1 MTTEGEEMS
10 NRFDD
15 PTVNAIVDTVVRMT
29 SEFGLNPLDVRNRV
43 GDVQNADDWRQFVSP
58 RG

>member
-1 MTTEGEEMS
+1 MS

-15 PTVNAIVDTVVRMT
+15 PTVNAIVDTVVRMM
-29 SEFGLNPLDVRNRV
+29 SEFGLNPKDVRNRV
-43 GDVQNADDWRQFVSP
+43 GDVQNADAWRQFVSP

>member
-1 MTTEGEEMS
+1 MS

-15 PTVNAIVDTVVRMT
+15 SIVDTVVRMT
-29 SEFGLNPLDVRNRV
+29 SEFGLNPQDVRNSV
-43 GDVQNADDWRQFVSP
+43 GDVQNADAWRQFVSP